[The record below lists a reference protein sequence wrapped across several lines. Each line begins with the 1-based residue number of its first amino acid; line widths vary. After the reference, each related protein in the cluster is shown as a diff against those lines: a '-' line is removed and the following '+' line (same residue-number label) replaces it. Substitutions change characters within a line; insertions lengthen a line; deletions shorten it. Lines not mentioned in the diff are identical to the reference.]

1 MVGAPGRK
9 SRDPSVTS
17 EGEDLPAPHRFSPGR
32 DVRKRNAETQMLH
45 ETHLL
50 IPLPLFNEVP
60 LRAEDQATARANSF
74 SLRSR
79 RAQVAEGWGGRGVEV
94 KGNARRRQGCGSGG
108 VRSSRKPLTRAKRGV
123 WRREVAEG
131 RVGGRGIRGK
141 GSTHGHARVP
151 RARSTVEG
159 AARTHRAH
167 APGQTAEEQGQRQWQ
182 RRGRLQHVRLRRG
195 RFGRQGGSGT
205 SRARAPQNGTIRV
218 REGVSSAGRRRSVWC
233 TMYGVRGGVSS
244 ARRAAAGR
252 RRRRHARA
260 RDGCREHRMGGS
272 ARWTAQWCWQRKT
285 SRAWAVQTT
294 TRTRTRRCRE
304 RRMGGSARWTAQCTV
319 CGVRGGQRS
328 VRCVVCGAVFSVRC
342 TVYGV
347 RLRTVYSCVLCT
359 TSYCALLCTAYG
371 FDCPSLRLS
380 VSPSLRPFVSQG
392 VSSARRAVPGRRRRR
407 HARARDGCREHR
419 MGGSARWTAQCTVCG
434 VPCGVQW
441 CRQRKTNRAWAA
453 QTTTRTRTRRVPR
466 APYGREREV
475 DSAVYGVWCA
485 VRCTMYGVRCTVYD
499 VRFVLPR
506 TVYCPVLGTASYLV
520 LLRTVY

>member
-1 MVGAPGRK
+1 M
-9 SRDPSVTS
+9 TS

-342 TVYGV
+342 TVYGCVLCTAEYCV
-347 RLRTVYSCVLCT
+347 RLRTVCCVLCT
-359 TSYCALLCTAYG
+359 ASYCVLPRTVYCLVLCTASY
-371 FDCPSLRLS
+371 CVLPRTVYCLVLCTASYCVLLRLS
-380 VSPSLRPFVSQG
+380 VSSSLRPL
-392 VSSARRAVPGRRRRR
+392 VSSSL
-407 HARARDGCREHR
+407 HLSGC
-419 MGGSARWTAQCTVCG
+419 W
-434 VPCGVQW
+434 
-441 CRQRKTNRAWAA
+441 QRKTSRAWAA